1 MSGKDQEPMMDV
13 ARGDVGL
20 SRHLRNSLQII
31 RDKTND
37 EEFKKLAD
45 DIIAG
50 KQSLREASQSDAF
63 SRALD
68 SQVEKASTEIAA
80 MSDEEREELARTGEQ
95 QLTTLG
101 EYSPNKRSSDP
112 DDDEGIDYS
121 NTTWLH

>member
-1 MSGKDQEPMMDV
+1 MSGKEQEPMMDV

-20 SRHLRNSLQII
+20 SRHLRNSLRTI
-31 RDKTND
+31 RDKTDD

-50 KQSLREASQSDAF
+50 KRSLREASRSDVF
-63 SRALD
+63 SRVLNP
-68 SQVEKASTEIAA
+68 QVEKASAEIES

-95 QLTTLG
+95 QLAALG
-101 EYSPNKRSSDP
+101 EDSPNSSSDS
-112 DDDEGIDYS
+112 DEDDEEVDFS